1 MEKIIEAIDKLN
13 KVHENYSVN
22 SSKDTLNE
30 LLEIYQEINPDWI
43 KEYNRREEEKLKYR
57 KTQSSVLDKLILNKL
72 PNNFDVSKIKS
83 KRKIGKND
91 EQIDPIELGRIIHIS
106 NKIAHTY
113 ESAIN
118 NIINEYVM
126 AESRRGRDFVGYREG
141 TRNGRIVD
149 IKFEK
154 DLKFIY
160 RISDTEQ
167 KEYQEP
173 IDEYKKA
180 EDEIN
185 KKKISA
191 KRART
196 ELIKEME
203 KYEKCGVSPSEFSEL
218 FSERRKVRSL
228 ERKGKTNTSEYS
240 ETSKKAEELL
250 AKVTEKVPEDDVI
263 KLEKKAI
270 KERNIRI
277 IIAELEKERD
287 QKKTEMEKN
296 NRTNRIARKRKGFM
310 NNYDFTQKDFD
321 FLDSKNLQKM
331 WKAYSVGMNIKN
343 MAIEQVN
350 RIIKERKLDDVS
362 YGVAEERDK
371 IKTGNKLFYM
381 DIPEYGQFSVHFMPA
396 IIGDSDFPEYKM
408 SFEKA
413 GRREQIMLTNQHS
426 KEFLELIEDTYKDP
440 DMDDIIGLDE
450 VLEDGTRK
458 PKNGVDVP
466 EDRKQSYRKLYQIL
480 FLDLGNQRKDL
491 EIRKSIR
498 HQLGVSIGL
507 KKEFLECL
515 YRCDKC
521 EDLSKRINESEL
533 TNVKSTEEKEGE
545 EYGN

>member
-30 LLEIYQEINPDWI
+30 LLEIYQEINPDWV

-173 IDEYKKA
+173 IDEYKKV

-185 KKKISA
+185 KK
-191 KRART
+191 RY
-196 ELIKEME
+196 LLKE
-203 KYEKCGVSPSEFSEL
+203 
-218 FSERRKVRSL
+218 
-228 ERKGKTNTSEYS
+228 
-240 ETSKKAEELL
+240 
-250 AKVTEKVPEDDVI
+250 
-263 KLEKKAI
+263 
-270 KERNIRI
+270 
-277 IIAELEKERD
+277 
-287 QKKTEMEKN
+287 Q
-296 NRTNRIARKRKGFM
+296 
-310 NNYDFTQKDFD
+310 
-321 FLDSKNLQKM
+321 
-331 WKAYSVGMNIKN
+331 
-343 MAIEQVN
+343 
-350 RIIKERKLDDVS
+350 
-362 YGVAEERDK
+362 
-371 IKTGNKLFYM
+371 
-381 DIPEYGQFSVHFMPA
+381 
-396 IIGDSDFPEYKM
+396 
-408 SFEKA
+408 
-413 GRREQIMLTNQHS
+413 
-426 KEFLELIEDTYKDP
+426 
-440 DMDDIIGLDE
+440 
-450 VLEDGTRK
+450 
-458 PKNGVDVP
+458 
-466 EDRKQSYRKLYQIL
+466 
-480 FLDLGNQRKDL
+480 
-491 EIRKSIR
+491 
-498 HQLGVSIGL
+498 
-507 KKEFLECL
+507 
-515 YRCDKC
+515 
-521 EDLSKRINESEL
+521 
-533 TNVKSTEEKEGE
+533 
-545 EYGN
+545 